1 VTATGAEAM
10 ADGRRVLITG
20 MGGPAGIAVLKG
32 IADDSVLV
40 YSADIDP
47 FAAGLY
53 LVPPERRVMLP
64 RGDSPRFVGAVID
77 VCREHAIDVL
87 VPTVDSE
94 LLPVAEARG
103 EFERAGVS
111 LVNPSAE
118 TLRICLD
125 KWALHRRCEGA
136 VRVPASV
143 LADAD
148 FDPAAIEL
156 PVIVKPRSGSGSRG
170 IRLITERGDL
180 ERLPRDATQLVQEHL
195 PGPEHSLDVLARRD
209 GRVLAVVP
217 RERLKVDSGIA
228 VTARVT
234 RDEALESFGR
244 TVAERVGLTGVGNV
258 QVKQAAGGEP
268 ALLEVN
274 PRFPGS
280 MPLTI
285 AAGVNMPALA
295 VRDALGEPMP
305 DDPIE
310 FRPLAMVRLLEDRF
324 LDFAEIAYL
333 QERADA

>member
-1 VTATGAEAM
+1 M
-10 ADGRRVLITG
+10 PDRPRVLITG
-20 MGGPAGIAVLKG
+20 MGGPAGISVLRG
-32 IADDSVLV
+32 IADDPFDV

-47 FAAGLY
+47 LAAGLY
-53 LVPPERRVMLP
+53 LVPAARRVMLP
-64 RGDSPRFVGAVID
+64 RGDSPRFVSAVKD
-77 VCREHAIDVL
+77 VCRKHAIDVL

-94 LLPVAEARG
+94 LLPVAEARAD
-103 EFERAGVS
+103 FDADGVA

-118 TLRICLD
+118 TLRTCLD
-125 KWALHRRCEGA
+125 KWALHQRCAGV

-143 LADAD
+143 VADAE
-148 FDPAAIEL
+148 FDPNAIDL

-170 IRLITERGDL
+170 IRLITERADL
-180 ERLPRDATQLVQEHL
+180 ERVPRDGTQLVQEHL

-234 RDEALESFGR
+234 RDQALESFGR
-244 TVAERVGLTGVGNV
+244 TVAQRIGLTGVGNV
-258 QVKQAAGGEP
+258 QVKQTAGGEP

-295 VRDALGEPMP
+295 VREALGEPMP
-305 DDPIE
+305 DDPVE
-310 FRPLAMVRLLEDRF
+310 FHELAMVRLLEDRF
-324 LDFAEIAYL
+324 LDFAEIAAM
-333 QERADA
+333 QERVDV

>member
-1 VTATGAEAM
+1 MPER
-10 ADGRRVLITG
+10 RRVLITG
-20 MGGPAGIAVLKG
+20 MGGPAGI
-32 IADDSVLV
+32 SVLRGITDDPFDV

-53 LVPPERRVMLP
+53 LVPPERRIMLP
-64 RGDSPRFVGAVID
+64 RGDSPRFVDAVID
-77 VCREHAIDVL
+77 VCRKHAIDVL

-94 LLPVAEARG
+94 LLPVAEARAA
-103 EFERAGVS
+103 FEAANVA
-111 LVNPSAE
+111 LVNPSAD
-118 TLRICLD
+118 TLRMCLD
-125 KWALHRRCEGA
+125 KWALQQRCDGV
-136 VRVPASV
+136 VRVPASAV
-143 LADAD
+143 VNGD
-148 FDPAAIEL
+148 FDPAAVTL
-156 PVIVKPRSGSGSRG
+156 PVIVKPRWGSGSRG
-170 IRLITERGDL
+170 IRLISDRDEL
-180 ERLPRDATQLVQEHL
+180 ERVTRDGTQLVQEYL

-244 TVAERVGLTGVGNV
+244 TVAERIGLVGVGNV
-258 QVKQAAGGEP
+258 QVKQSAGGEP

-295 VRDALGEPMP
+295 VREALGEPMP

-324 LDFAEIAYL
+324 LDFDEIAAL
-333 QERADA
+333 QERINA

>member
-1 VTATGAEAM
+1 MAE
-10 ADGRRVLITG
+10 RKRVLITG
-20 MGGPAGIAVLKG
+20 MGGPAGISVLRG
-32 IADDSVLV
+32 IADDPLDV

-53 LVPPERRVMLP
+53 LVAPGRRVMLP
-64 RGDSPRFVGAVID
+64 RGDSPRFVPAVMD

-103 EFERAGVS
+103 EFEAAGVA

-118 TLRICLD
+118 TLRMCLD
-125 KWALHRRCEGA
+125 KWALHQRCEGV
-136 VRVPASV
+136 VRVPASAV
-143 LADAD
+143 IDGD
-148 FDPAAIEL
+148 FDPALIEL

-170 IRLITERGDL
+170 IRLISD
-180 ERLPRDATQLVQEHL
+180 RDELAAVARDGTQLVQEHL

-234 RDEALESFGR
+234 RDEQLESFGR
-244 TVAERVGLTGVGNV
+244 TVAERIGLVGVGNV

-295 VRDALGEPMP
+295 VREALGHPMP

-310 FRPLAMVRLLEDRF
+310 FRPLAMVRLLDDRF
-324 LDFAEIAYL
+324 LDFGEIATL
-333 QERADA
+333 QEQVDA

>member
-1 VTATGAEAM
+1 
-10 ADGRRVLITG
+10 
-20 MGGPAGIAVLKG
+20 
-32 IADDSVLV
+32 
-40 YSADIDP
+40 
-47 FAAGLY
+47 
-53 LVPPERRVMLP
+53 MLP
-64 RGDSPRFVGAVID
+64 RGDSPRFVPAVMD
-77 VCREHAIDVL
+77 VCRKHSIDVL

-94 LLPVAEARG
+94 LLPVAEARD
-103 EFERAGVS
+103 EFEAAGVA
-111 LVNPSAE
+111 LVNPSAD
-118 TLRICLD
+118 TLRMCLD
-125 KWALHRRCEGA
+125 KWALHQRCDGV
-136 VRVPASV
+136 VRVPASAV
-143 LADAD
+143 VNDD
-148 FDPAAIEL
+148 FDPASVEL

-170 IRLITERGDL
+170 IRLISD
-180 ERLPRDATQLVQEHL
+180 RDELAAVQRDGTQLVQEHL

-234 RDEALESFGR
+234 RDEELESFGR
-244 TVAERVGLTGVGNV
+244 TVAERIGLVGVGNV

-295 VRDALGEPMP
+295 VREALGQPMP
-305 DDPIE
+305 DNPIE

-324 LDFAEIAYL
+324 LDFGEIATL
-333 QERADA
+333 QEQVDV

>member
-1 VTATGAEAM
+1 M
-10 ADGRRVLITG
+10 ADRKRVLITG
-20 MGGPAGIAVLKG
+20 MGGPAGISVLRG
-32 IADDSVLV
+32 IADDPLDV

-53 LVPPERRVMLP
+53 LVAPDRRVMLP
-64 RGDSPRFVGAVID
+64 RGDSPRFVPAVME
-77 VCREHAIDVL
+77 VCRRHAIDVL

-94 LLPVAEARG
+94 LLPVAEARA
-103 EFERAGVS
+103 EFEAAGVA
-111 LVNPSAE
+111 LVNPSAD
-118 TLRICLD
+118 TLRMCLD
-125 KWALHRRCEGA
+125 KWALHQRCDGV
-136 VRVPASV
+136 VRVPASAV
-143 LADAD
+143 LNGD
-148 FDPAAIEL
+148 FDPASVPL

-170 IRLITERGDL
+170 IRLISDRNELAAVERDG
-180 ERLPRDATQLVQEHL
+180 TQLVQEHL

-234 RDEALESFGR
+234 RDEELEHFGR
-244 TVAERVGLTGVGNV
+244 IVAERIGLVGVGNV

-295 VRDALGEPMP
+295 VREALGQPMP

-324 LDFAEIAYL
+324 LDFGEIATL
-333 QERADA
+333 QEQVDA

>member
-1 VTATGAEAM
+1 MAE
-10 ADGRRVLITG
+10 RKRVLITG
-20 MGGPAGIAVLKG
+20 MGGPAGISVLRG
-32 IADDSVLV
+32 IADDPLDV

-53 LVPPERRVMLP
+53 LVAPERRVMLP
-64 RGDSPRFVGAVID
+64 RGDSPRFVGAVMD

-103 EFERAGVS
+103 EFEAAGVA

-118 TLRICLD
+118 TLRMCLD
-125 KWALHRRCEGA
+125 KWALHQRCEGV
-136 VRVPASV
+136 VRVPASAV
-143 LADAD
+143 VDGD
-148 FDPAAIEL
+148 FDPALIEL

-170 IRLITERGDL
+170 IRLISD
-180 ERLPRDATQLVQEHL
+180 RDELAAVARDGTQLVQEHL

-234 RDEALESFGR
+234 RDEQLESFGR
-244 TVAERVGLTGVGNV
+244 TVAERIGLVGVGNV

-295 VRDALGEPMP
+295 VREALGQPMP

-324 LDFAEIAYL
+324 LDFGEIATL
-333 QERADA
+333 QEQVDA

>member
-1 VTATGAEAM
+1 MAER
-10 ADGRRVLITG
+10 RRVLITG
-20 MGGPAGIAVLKG
+20 MGGPAGISVLRG
-32 IADDSVLV
+32 IAEEPVDV

-53 LVPPERRVMLP
+53 LVAPERRIMLP
-64 RGDSPRFVGAVID
+64 RGDSPRFVDAVMD
-77 VCREHAIDVL
+77 VCREHAIDVV

-94 LLPVAEARG
+94 LLPVAEARAA
-103 EFERAGVS
+103 FEAAGVA

-118 TLRICLD
+118 TLRMCLD
-125 KWALHRRCEGA
+125 KWALHQRCDGV

-143 LADAD
+143 VVNGD
-148 FDPAAIEL
+148 FDPASIEL
-156 PVIVKPRSGSGSRG
+156 PAIVKPRSGSGSRD
-170 IRLITERGDL
+170 IHLVSSHDDL
-180 ERLPRDATQLVQEHL
+180 ERVARDGTNLVQEHL
-195 PGPEHSLDVLARRD
+195 PGREHSLDVLARRD

-244 TVAERVGLTGVGNV
+244 TVAERIGLVGVGNV
-258 QVKQAAGGEP
+258 QVKETADGEP

-295 VRDALGEPMP
+295 VREALGQPMP
-305 DDPIE
+305 DQPIE

-324 LDFAEIAYL
+324 LDFGEIAAL
-333 QERADA
+333 QERVDA

>member
-1 VTATGAEAM
+1 M
-10 ADGRRVLITG
+10 ADRKRVLITG
-20 MGGPAGIAVLKG
+20 MGGPAGISVLRG
-32 IADDSVLV
+32 IAEDPLDV

-53 LVPPERRVMLP
+53 LVGPDRRVMLP
-64 RGDSPRFVGAVID
+64 RGDSPRFVPAVMD
-77 VCREHAIDVL
+77 VCRKHSIDVL

-94 LLPVAEARG
+94 LLPVAEARD
-103 EFERAGVS
+103 EFEAAGVA
-111 LVNPSAE
+111 LVNPSAD
-118 TLRICLD
+118 TLRMCLD
-125 KWALHRRCEGA
+125 KWALHQRCDGV
-136 VRVPASV
+136 VRVPASAV
-143 LADAD
+143 VNDD
-148 FDPAAIEL
+148 FDPASVEL

-170 IRLITERGDL
+170 IRLISD
-180 ERLPRDATQLVQEHL
+180 RDELAAVQRDGTQLVQEHL

-234 RDEALESFGR
+234 RDEELESFGR
-244 TVAERVGLTGVGNV
+244 TVAERIGLVGVGNV

-295 VRDALGEPMP
+295 VREALGQPMP
-305 DDPIE
+305 DNPIE
-310 FRPLAMVRLLEDRF
+310 FRPLAMVRLLADRF
-324 LDFAEIAYL
+324 LDFGEIATL
-333 QERADA
+333 QEQVDV

>member
-1 VTATGAEAM
+1 MAER
-10 ADGRRVLITG
+10 RRVLITG
-20 MGGPAGIAVLKG
+20 MGGPAGISVLRG
-32 IADDSVLV
+32 IAEEPVDV

-53 LVPPERRVMLP
+53 LVAPERRIMLP
-64 RGDSPRFVGAVID
+64 RGDSPRFVDAVMD
-77 VCREHAIDVL
+77 VCREHAIDVV

-94 LLPVAEARG
+94 LLPVAEARAA
-103 EFERAGVS
+103 FEAAGVA

-118 TLRICLD
+118 TLRMCLD
-125 KWALHRRCEGA
+125 KWALHQRCDGV

-143 LADAD
+143 VVNGD
-148 FDPAAIEL
+148 FDPASIEL
-156 PVIVKPRSGSGSRG
+156 PAIVKPRSGSGSRD
-170 IRLITERGDL
+170 IHLVSSHDEL
-180 ERLPRDATQLVQEHL
+180 ERVARDGTNLVQEHL
-195 PGPEHSLDVLARRD
+195 PGREHSLDVLARRD

-244 TVAERVGLTGVGNV
+244 TVAERIGLVGVGNV
-258 QVKQAAGGEP
+258 QVKETADGEP

-295 VRDALGEPMP
+295 VREALGQPMP
-305 DDPIE
+305 DQPIE

-324 LDFAEIAYL
+324 LDFGEIAAL
-333 QERADA
+333 QERVDA

>member
-1 VTATGAEAM
+1 MTGEEAM
-10 ADGRRVLITG
+10 AERRRVLITG
-20 MGGPAGIAVLKG
+20 MGGPAGISVLKG
-32 IADDSVLV
+32 IADLPVDV

-53 LVPPERRVMLP
+53 LVPRERRVMLP
-64 RGDSPRFVGAVID
+64 RGDSHRFVDAVMDI
-77 VCREHAIDVL
+77 CREHAIDVL

-94 LLPVAEARG
+94 LVPVAEARADL
-103 EFERAGVS
+103 EAAGVS

-118 TLRICLD
+118 TLRVCLD
-125 KWALHRRCEGA
+125 KWALHRRCA
-136 VRVPASV
+136 SVVRVPASV

-170 IRLITERGDL
+170 IRLIAERTDL
-180 ERLPRDATQLVQEHL
+180 ERVPCDATQLVQEHL
-195 PGPEHSLDVLARRD
+195 PGAEHSLDVLARRD

-228 VTARVT
+228 VAARVT
-234 RDEALESFGR
+234 RDEALESLGR
-244 TVAERVGLTGVGNV
+244 TVAERVGLTGVGNI
-258 QVKQAAGGEP
+258 QVKQTASGEP

-295 VRDALGEPMP
+295 VREALGEPMP
-305 DDPIE
+305 DDPIQ

-324 LDFAEIAYL
+324 LDFAEIAAL
-333 QERADA
+333 QERVDA

>member
-1 VTATGAEAM
+1 M
-10 ADGRRVLITG
+10 ADRPRVLITG
-20 MGGPAGIAVLKG
+20 MGGPAGISVLRG
-32 IADDSVLV
+32 IAQEPFDV

-53 LVPPERRVMLP
+53 LVPPERRIMLP
-64 RGDSPRFVGAVID
+64 RGDDPRFVHAVLD

-94 LLPVAEARG
+94 LLPVADAHAAFEA
-103 EFERAGVS
+103 ANVA

-118 TLRICLD
+118 TLRMCLD
-125 KWALHRRCEGA
+125 KWTLHQRCDGV
-136 VRVPASV
+136 VRVPRTAV
-143 LADAD
+143 VDDD
-148 FDPAAIEL
+148 FEPAAVAL
-156 PVIVKPRSGSGSRG
+156 PVIVKPRWGSGSRG
-170 IRLITERGDL
+170 IRLISDREELR
-180 ERLPRDATQLVQEHL
+180 RVPRDGTQLAQEHL
-195 PGPEHSLDVLARRD
+195 PGMEHSLDVLARRD

-244 TVAERVGLTGVGNV
+244 TVAERVGLVGVGNV
-258 QVKQAAGGEP
+258 QVKQSVSGEP

-285 AAGVNMPALA
+285 AAGVNMPAMA
-295 VRDALGEPMP
+295 VREALGQPMP
-305 DDPIE
+305 DEPIE
-310 FRPLAMVRLLEDRF
+310 FRPLAMVRLLEERF
-324 LDFAEIAYL
+324 MNFDEIAAL
-333 QERADA
+333 QERVDA

>member
-1 VTATGAEAM
+1 MGK
-10 ADGRRVLITG
+10 RPRVLITG
-20 MGGPAGIAVLKG
+20 MGGPAGVSVLRG
-32 IADDSVLV
+32 IAGDPFDV

-53 LVPPERRVMLP
+53 LVPPERRIMLP
-64 RGDSPRFVGAVID
+64 RGDSPRFVDTVIG
-77 VCREHAIDVL
+77 VCGEHAIDVL

-94 LLPVAEARG
+94 LLPVAKARVAFEA
-103 EFERAGVS
+103 ANVA
-111 LVNPSAE
+111 LVNPSAD
-118 TLRICLD
+118 TLRMCLD
-125 KWALHRRCEGA
+125 KWELHQRCAGV
-136 VRVPASV
+136 VRVPASAV
-143 LADAD
+143 LNGD
-148 FDPAAIEL
+148 FDPAAVAL

-170 IRLITERGDL
+170 IRLISDRNEL
-180 ERLPRDATQLVQEHL
+180 ENVAPDGTQLVQEYL

-244 TVAERVGLTGVGNV
+244 AVAERIGLVGVGNV

-295 VRDALGEPMP
+295 IREALGEPMP
-305 DDPIE
+305 DDPID

-324 LDFAEIAYL
+324 LDFEEIAVL
-333 QERADA
+333 QERVDA

>member
-1 VTATGAEAM
+1 M
-10 ADGRRVLITG
+10 ADRRRVLITG
-20 MGGPAGIAVLKG
+20 MGGPAGIAVLRG
-32 IADDSVLV
+32 IAEDPFDV

-47 FAAGLY
+47 FAAGVY
-53 LVPPERRVMLP
+53 LVPPERRIMLP
-64 RGDSPRFVGAVID
+64 RGDSPRFVDALLD
-77 VCREHAIDVL
+77 VCRKHAIDVL

-94 LLPVAEARG
+94 LVPVAEARAA
-103 EFERAGVS
+103 FEAADVA
-111 LVNPSAE
+111 LVNPSAD
-118 TLRICLD
+118 TLRMCLD
-125 KWALHRRCEGA
+125 KWALHQRCDGV
-136 VRVPASV
+136 VRLPAS
-143 LADAD
+143 AITNGE
-148 FDPAAIEL
+148 FDSAAVAL
-156 PVIVKPRSGSGSRG
+156 PVIVKPRWGSGSRG
-170 IRLITERGDL
+170 IRLISDL
-180 ERLPRDATQLVQEHL
+180 EELERVPRDGMQLVQEFL

-234 RDEALESFGR
+234 RDAALESFGR
-244 TVAERVGLTGVGNV
+244 KVAERIGLVGVANV
-258 QVKQAAGGEP
+258 QVKQTAAGEP

-295 VRDALGEPMP
+295 VREALGEPMP

-324 LDFAEIAYL
+324 LDFGEIAAL
-333 QERADA
+333 QARVDV

>member
-1 VTATGAEAM
+1 M
-10 ADGRRVLITG
+10 ADRRRVLITG
-20 MGGPAGIAVLKG
+20 MGGPAGIAVLRG
-32 IADDSVLV
+32 IAKDPFDV

-53 LVPPERRVMLP
+53 LVPPERRIMLP
-64 RGDSPRFVGAVID
+64 RGDDPRFVDAVLD
-77 VCREHAIDVL
+77 VCRKHAIDVL

-94 LLPVAEARG
+94 LVPVAEARAA
-103 EFERAGVS
+103 FEAADVA
-111 LVNPSAE
+111 LVNPSAD
-118 TLRICLD
+118 TLRMCLD
-125 KWALHRRCEGA
+125 KWALHQRCDGV
-136 VRVPASV
+136 VRLPASTIT
-143 LADAD
+143 DGE
-148 FDPAAIEL
+148 FDPAAVVL
-156 PVIVKPRSGSGSRG
+156 PVIVKPRWGSGSRG
-170 IRLITERGDL
+170 IRLISDREEL
-180 ERLPRDATQLVQEHL
+180 ERVPRDGMQLVQEYL

-234 RDEALESFGR
+234 RDAALESFGR
-244 TVAERVGLTGVGNV
+244 KVAERIGLVGVANV
-258 QVKQAAGGEP
+258 QVKQSAAGEP

-295 VRDALGEPMP
+295 VREALGEPMP

-324 LDFAEIAYL
+324 LDFEEIAAL
-333 QERADA
+333 QRRVDA

>member
-1 VTATGAEAM
+1 M
-10 ADGRRVLITG
+10 ADRPRVLITG
-20 MGGPAGIAVLKG
+20 MGGPAGISVLRG
-32 IADDSVLV
+32 IADDPFDV

-47 FAAGLY
+47 LAAGLY
-53 LVPPERRVMLP
+53 LVPPARRIMLP
-64 RGDSPRFVGAVID
+64 RGDSPRFVGAVMD
-77 VCREHAIDVL
+77 VCRKHAIDVL

-103 EFERAGVS
+103 EFEAAGVS
-111 LVNPSAE
+111 LVNPSAD
-118 TLRICLD
+118 TLRMCLD
-125 KWALHRRCEGA
+125 KWALHQRCVGV
-136 VRVPASV
+136 VRVPACV
-143 LADAD
+143 VADAD
-148 FDPAAIEL
+148 FEPEAIEL
-156 PVIVKPRSGSGSRG
+156 PAIVKPRSGSGSRG
-170 IRLITERGDL
+170 IRLITERADL

-234 RDEALESFGR
+234 RDHALESFGR
-244 TVAERVGLTGVGNV
+244 TVAERIGLTGVGNV

-295 VRDALGEPMP
+295 VREALGEPML

-310 FRPLAMVRLLEDRF
+310 FRALAMVRLLADRF
-324 LDFAEIAYL
+324 LDFAEIAAM
-333 QERADA
+333 QEQVDV

>member
-1 VTATGAEAM
+1 M
-10 ADGRRVLITG
+10 ADRRRVLITG
-20 MGGPAGIAVLKG
+20 MGGPAGIAVLRG
-32 IADDSVLV
+32 IAEDPFDV

-53 LVPPERRVMLP
+53 LVPPERRIMLP
-64 RGDSPRFVGAVID
+64 RGDSPRFVEAVLD
-77 VCREHAIDVL
+77 VCRKHAIDVL

-94 LLPVAEARG
+94 LVPVAEARAA
-103 EFERAGVS
+103 FEAADVA
-111 LVNPSAE
+111 LVNPSAD
-118 TLRICLD
+118 TLRMCLD
-125 KWALHRRCEGA
+125 KWALHQRCDGV
-136 VRVPASV
+136 VRLPASTIT
-143 LADAD
+143 DGE
-148 FDPAAIEL
+148 FDPAAVAL
-156 PVIVKPRSGSGSRG
+156 PVIVKPRWGSGSRG
-170 IRLITERGDL
+170 IRLISDREEL
-180 ERLPRDATQLVQEHL
+180 ERVSRDGMQLVQEYL

-234 RDEALESFGR
+234 RDAALESFGR
-244 TVAERVGLTGVGNV
+244 KVAERIGLVGVANV
-258 QVKQAAGGEP
+258 QVKQTAAGEP

-295 VRDALGEPMP
+295 VREALGEPMP

-310 FRPLAMVRLLEDRF
+310 FRPLAMVRLLAERF
-324 LDFAEIAYL
+324 LDFDEIAAL
-333 QERADA
+333 QERVDV

>member
-1 VTATGAEAM
+1 MAE
-10 ADGRRVLITG
+10 RKRVLITG
-20 MGGPAGIAVLKG
+20 MGGPAGISVLRG
-32 IADDSVLV
+32 IADHPLDV

-53 LVPPERRVMLP
+53 LVAPERRVMLP
-64 RGDSPRFVGAVID
+64 RGDSPRFVGAVMD

-103 EFERAGVS
+103 EFEAAGVA

-125 KWALHRRCEGA
+125 KWALHQRCEGV
-136 VRVPASV
+136 VRVPASAV
-143 LADAD
+143 VDGD
-148 FDPAAIEL
+148 FDPALIEL

-170 IRLITERGDL
+170 IRLISD
-180 ERLPRDATQLVQEHL
+180 RDELAAVARDGTQLVQEHL

-234 RDEALESFGR
+234 RDEQLESFGR
-244 TVAERVGLTGVGNV
+244 TVAERIGLVGVGNV

-295 VRDALGEPMP
+295 VREALGQPMP

-324 LDFAEIAYL
+324 LDFGEIATL
-333 QERADA
+333 QEQVDA

>member
-1 VTATGAEAM
+1 MAER
-10 ADGRRVLITG
+10 RRVLITG
-20 MGGPAGIAVLKG
+20 MGGPAGISVLRG
-32 IADDSVLV
+32 IAEEPVDV

-53 LVPPERRVMLP
+53 LVAPERRIMLP
-64 RGDSPRFVGAVID
+64 RGDSPRFVDAVMD
-77 VCREHAIDVL
+77 ACREHAIDVV

-94 LLPVAEARG
+94 LLPVAEARAA
-103 EFERAGVS
+103 FEAAGVA

-118 TLRICLD
+118 TLRMCLD
-125 KWALHRRCEGA
+125 KWALHQRCDGV

-143 LADAD
+143 VVNGD
-148 FDPAAIEL
+148 FDPASIEL
-156 PVIVKPRSGSGSRG
+156 PAIVKPRSGSGSRD
-170 IRLITERGDL
+170 IHLVSSHDDL
-180 ERLPRDATQLVQEHL
+180 ERVARDGTNLVQEHL
-195 PGPEHSLDVLARRD
+195 PGREHSLDVLARRD

-244 TVAERVGLTGVGNV
+244 TVAERIGLVGVGNV
-258 QVKQAAGGEP
+258 QVKETADGEP

-295 VRDALGEPMP
+295 VREALGQPMP
-305 DDPIE
+305 DQPIE

-324 LDFAEIAYL
+324 LDFGEIAAL
-333 QERADA
+333 QERVDA